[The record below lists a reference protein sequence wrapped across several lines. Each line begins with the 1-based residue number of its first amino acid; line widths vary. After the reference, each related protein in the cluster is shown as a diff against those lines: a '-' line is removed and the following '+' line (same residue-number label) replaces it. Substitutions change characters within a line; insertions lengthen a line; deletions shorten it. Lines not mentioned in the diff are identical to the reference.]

1 LQYLHTNYPTI
12 PTILLVEDT
21 DTETVVEQIKN
32 LGFNPTTY
40 SPHYSLVNAQLVA
53 FLKQQHIKLV
63 PWTVNDLPTIKS
75 LTVLGVDGIITD
87 YPNLFNG
94 Q

>member
-1 LQYLHTNYPTI
+1 
-12 PTILLVEDT
+12 
-21 DTETVVEQIKN
+21 
-32 LGFNPTTY
+32 
-40 SPHYSLVNAQLVA
+40 
-53 FLKQQHIKLV
+53 
-63 PWTVNDLPTIKS
+63 VNDLPTIKS